1 MTPETKKTLI
11 YGGVISFAIGAGL
24 YIYSRYESAN
34 SPAAGAD
41 PTAANAATQAAAD
54 AAAAQ
59 EVQLS
64 EFAQFSAGGGVS
76 LSSPSLGTEAP
87 HDNFAQEIAAILK
100 AAGLDAPA
108 STPSGSPTPVSSL
121 PGIVAS
127 NPAPPAPV
135 DGTPPANTPHPVGPE
150 PVRTFSHL
158 YDPKRNFPTTIQ

>member
-11 YGGVISFAIGAGL
+11 YGGVISFAIAAGL

-34 SPAAGAD
+34 NPAAGTD
-41 PTAANAATQAAAD
+41 PTAANAAAQAAAD

-64 EFAQFSAGGGVS
+64 ELAQFSAGGGVS
-76 LSSPSLGTEAP
+76 LSSPSLGTETP

-108 STPSGSPTPVSSL
+108 SASSGSPTPVSSL

-127 NPAPPAPV
+127 NPAPPAV
-135 DGTPPANTPHPVGPE
+135 DGPPPTNAPHPVGPE